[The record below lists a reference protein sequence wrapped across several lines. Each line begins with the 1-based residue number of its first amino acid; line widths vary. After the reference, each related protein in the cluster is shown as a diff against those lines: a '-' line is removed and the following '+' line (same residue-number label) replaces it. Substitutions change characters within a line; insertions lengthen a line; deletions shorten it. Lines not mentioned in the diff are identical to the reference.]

1 MVSLVLGSRVAVI
14 GNSLGYAHFVVEQ
27 SEESRVVL
35 DRALECLVSGVS
47 KPLLGPVTEHWS
59 ERCVEIPW
67 VSAHIGSA
75 NSILD
80 IGWSMSPPEW
90 LGVLLASRRAGANL
104 TGIDIVD
111 PKRVESRFLPDMLN
125 EIMAVPVIVGDILT
139 YEPLDEIFDLLT
151 CVSTLEHIGF
161 DQATPP
167 DVTDTVFVRAS
178 TAEDAQAVRSP
189 TTDQDFL
196 DAAYR
201 LLSPGGRLLLTV
213 PVGANRPILHQD
225 SLGLFTY
232 QFEFG
237 QEPWEQILSDPRFA
251 VADSAY
257 FGWSEGAGW
266 QPVDTISELTHQ
278 TSELKPFAVGCAC
291 VELTRT

>member
-1 MVSLVLGSRVAVI
+1 MFLLWADLTPRMDGP
-14 GNSLGYAHFVVEQ
+14 LGYARFVVEQ
-27 SEESRVVL
+27 SEESRAVL
-35 DRALECLVSGVS
+35 QQALECLESGVS
-47 KPLLGPVTEHWS
+47 QPLVGSTTEEWS

-75 NSILD
+75 KSILD

-90 LGVLLASRRAGANL
+90 LGVLLASEKAGSRL
-104 TGIDIVD
+104 TGIDIVN
-111 PKRVESRFLPDMLN
+111 PKRVESRFLPEMLDD
-125 EIMAVPVIVGDILT
+125 IMAVPVIVGDILT
-139 YEPLDEIFDLLT
+139 YEPLDEVFDLVT

-178 TAEDAQAVRSP
+178 TADTAQALRSP
-189 TTDQDFL
+189 TTDQEFL

-201 LLSPGGRLLLTV
+201 LLAPGGRLLLTV

-237 QEPWEQILSDPRFA
+237 QEPWEQILADPRFT
-251 VADSAY
+251 VTDTAY

-266 QPVDTISELTHQ
+266 QAADSISELTHQ

-291 VELTRT
+291 AELTRT

>member
-1 MVSLVLGSRVAVI
+1 MV
-14 GNSLGYAHFVVEQ
+14 NQ
-27 SEESRVVL
+27 SSESRVVL
-35 DRALECLVSGVS
+35 ERSLECLVSGVPS
-47 KPLLGPVTEHWS
+47 PLIGRTTVEWS

-75 NSILD
+75 DSILD

-90 LGVLLASRRAGANL
+90 LGVLLASQKAGSRL

-111 PKRVESRFLPDMLN
+111 PKRVESRFLPDMLDD
-125 EIMAVPVIVGDILT
+125 ITAVPVIVGDVLT
-139 YEPLDEIFDLLT
+139 YEPLDEVFDLIT

-167 DVTDTVFVRAS
+167 DVTDTVFVRSS

-189 TTDQDFL
+189 KTDQEFL

-201 LLSPGGRLLLTV
+201 LLAPGGRLLLTV
-213 PVGANRPILHQD
+213 PAGANRPILHQD

-237 QEPWEQILSDPRFA
+237 QEPWELILADSRFA
-251 VADSAY
+251 VSDSAY
-257 FGWSEGAGW
+257 FGWSEGSGW
-266 QPVDTISELTHQ
+266 QAADSISDLTHQ

-291 VELTRT
+291 AELTRT